1 MLGKTE
7 GRRRRRRQ
15 QIKMSTRK
23 IDEFVVGGV
32 GQSFYLLFAFLAKN
46 VHGFQGLFL
55 RL

>member
-7 GRRRRRRQ
+7 GRRRRRQ

-32 GQSFYLLFAFLAKN
+32 GQSFYLLFAFLDKN
-46 VHGFQGLFL
+46 DHGFLGLFL